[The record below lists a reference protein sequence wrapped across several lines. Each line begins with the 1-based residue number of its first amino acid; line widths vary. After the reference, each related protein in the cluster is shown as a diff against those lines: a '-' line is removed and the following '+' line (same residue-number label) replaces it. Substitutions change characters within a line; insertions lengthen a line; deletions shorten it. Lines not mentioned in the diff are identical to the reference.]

1 MEASEIEIL
10 MVKDFHPV
18 NTSLSFENKLGL
30 VNPSNS
36 PSHNELQLLNK
47 LQLLNEHQTLEE
59 IHASSTEQKNL
70 VRFIPFVI

>member
-10 MVKDFHPV
+10 MVKDYHPV

-36 PSHNELQLLNK
+36 PSHNELQLLN
-47 LQLLNEHQTLEE
+47 EHQTLEE